1 MISNLTTIKKGDLE
15 NTSILAFCKE
25 GTYNI
30 QAVLTENDIFSYDKK
45 YFKFTDDGI
54 LVLQDVSVIIESDGQ
69 PSTYD
74 SGSIIPS
81 ATIASAACR
90 LNINLNRNLYK
101 SISFS
106 TYQITQSDKTYMN
119 LTKNDI
125 LSFDMISEDFSNRN
139 NFCFFLIRININ

>member
-25 GTYNI
+25 GTYND
-30 QAVLTENDIFSYDKK
+30 QAVLTENDLFSYDKK

-69 PSTYD
+69 PSTYN
-74 SGSIIPS
+74 SGSNIL
-81 ATIASAACR
+81 SAACR
-90 LNINLNRNLYK
+90 LDINLNGNLYK
-101 SISFS
+101 SISFR
-106 TYQITQSDKTYMN
+106 TYQVTQSDKTYMN

-125 LSFDMISEDFSNRN
+125 LSFDMINEDGGHIN

>member
-1 MISNLTTIKKGDLE
+1 MISNLTSIKKGDLE

-30 QAVLTENDIFSYDKK
+30 QAVLTENDLFSYDKK

-69 PSTYD
+69 PSTYN
-74 SGSIIPS
+74 SGSKIL
-81 ATIASAACR
+81 SAACR
-90 LNINLNRNLYK
+90 LDINLNGNLYK
-101 SISFS
+101 SINFR

-125 LSFDMISEDFSNRN
+125 LSFDMISEDRGHRN